1 MTHTTYV
8 LAGGCFWCLE
18 AVFVR
23 LKGVVSALPG
33 YTGGSA
39 ETAHYSQVATGTTAH
54 AEAVQVSFDEQVLPR
69 EVLLDIFFLIHDPTS
84 PNQQGADIGPQYRS
98 AMFYADE
105 AQKQSFEQAVI
116 RAQNNWDKPIVTTVE
131 PLRQFYE
138 AEPEHHDYFSNN
150 PTNPYCS
157 VVISPKVT
165 KARQAFSQY
174 IAK

>member
-39 ETAHYSQVATGTTAH
+39 ETAQYFQVATGTTAH

-84 PNQQGADIGPQYRS
+84 LNQQGADIGPQYRS
-98 AMFYADE
+98 ALFYGDST
-105 AQKQSFEQAVI
+105 QKQEFEAARE
-116 RAQNNWDKPIVTTVE
+116 RAQRHWDEPIVTILE
-131 PLRQFYE
+131 PLDEFYQ
-138 AEPEHHDYFSNN
+138 AEPEHHEYFDNN

-157 VVISPKVT
+157 VVIAPKII
-165 KARQAFSQY
+165 KARTAYQEY
-174 IAK
+174 ML